1 MKDFKDGTT
10 GVIIL
15 NGPPLCGKD
24 TIADKM
30 IENDLAGDFF
40 KLQYKDKL
48 IKLTRVAYSLTE
60 DQWDEIYTRDRK
72 EVPTP
77 LLWGRSPR
85 EALIHMSETVIKP
98 AFGRDYFG
106 KAAAD
111 NIQYNKVNVF
121 SDGGFPE
128 EIAPLIELVGVNHLV
143 VVRLHA
149 DGCSYDGDSRS
160 YFQDDGFT
168 LTVDVERKEGY
179 PDQTMNDVLDAV
191 ADKIVEN
198 M

>member
-1 MKDFKDGTT
+1 MNDFKDGST
-10 GVIIL
+10 GIIIL

-30 IENDLAGDFF
+30 IEGDLVGAFC

-48 IKLTRVAYSLTE
+48 IELTQAAYSITPE
-60 DQWDEIYTRDRK
+60 QWDEIYTRDRK

-77 LLWGRSPR
+77 LLWGKSPR

-111 NIQYNKVNVF
+111 NIQYDKVNVF

-128 EIAPLIELVGVNHLV
+128 EIKPLIDLVGVNHLV

-149 DGCSYDGDSRS
+149 KGCSYDGDSRS
-160 YFQDDGFT
+160 YFEDDGFT

-179 PDQTMNDVLDAV
+179 PMHTMMDVIDAV
-191 ADKIVEN
+191 SDKIAEN